1 MINLVLR
8 LALAV
13 VLALIVGTL
22 VRKIKLPAI
31 LGWLITGM
39 IVGPHALQIMNVDMF
54 NAQWYQL
61 LMNILEVG
69 VGCLIGSE
77 LIVSQLKKSGK
88 QIVITTL
95 FQSLMTFFL
104 VSLAFGVIFYIV
116 DIPLYVA
123 LLFGGIAL
131 ATAPAPALSIVQE
144 FKTKGPVTDTL
155 IPMAVLDDVVALVVF
170 MSINSILS
178 AMKTEASTSLGV
190 TLFLMLFLPILIGL
204 VLGYVGTLVL
214 KVKRKPIPTMLLMG
228 LLCIVI
234 GSFGY
239 ALNTYV
245 FKEPVLNF
253 MLIGMGFSAV
263 FSNMLPEKQAA
274 HVMHSFDP
282 LLGIF
287 LTMVILNLGAPLD
300 YHLILGA
307 GIFTAVY
314 IIVRAIGK
322 YTGAYMGAKVTGLPT
337 TVQKYLGFT
346 LLPHSGVS
354 LVFTGIAVS
363 TLNQFDPQSAVI
375 IQGTIAAAAIIN
387 EVIAVIVAKKA
398 FEWSGEMNQG

>member
-375 IQGTIAAAAIIN
+375 IQGTIVAAAIIN
-387 EVIAVIVAKKA
+387 EVIAVIVSKKA